1 MLPPTLKLS
10 VVVDH
15 VAPLSEDLMMAPL
28 FGSHEFVYMP
38 TAAYTL
44 SASFGSSATASIPH
58 LFQLESV
65 VMLSVT
71 AVQESSALS
80 LYRPCRLLACHQK
93 QRSSLSYANVCSC
106 VCNTLLTVN

>member
-15 VAPLSEDLMMAPL
+15 VAPLSEDRMMAPL
-28 FGSHEFVYMP
+28 FGSQEFVYMP

-44 SASFGSSATASIPH
+44 LGSLGSKATASIPH
-58 LFQLESV
+58 LFQPESV
-65 VMLSVT
+65 AMLSVT

-80 LYRPCRLLACHQK
+80 L
-93 QRSSLSYANVCSC
+93 
-106 VCNTLLTVN
+106 